1 MKLQPG
7 ICPFPA
13 LVLGLWGKNYHATRR
28 YHGIS
33 PGFPRPLSV
42 SKVPSEEQRNIGF
55 SFILS
60 VVLIIFAGRPR
71 RRGGGRLQGRGRLRI
86 TADRSDYRI
95 LDPELTPS
103 HTVDRAL
110 TPLLCVLGC

>member
-1 MKLQPG
+1 MIRDEQHDGISIGDVDGERLECSLKYDAVYEVSPPCYAAPYGRAVSGQRLSLSTFAMKLQPG

-60 VVLIIFAGRPR
+60 VVM
-71 RRGGGRLQGRGRLRI
+71 
-86 TADRSDYRI
+86 
-95 LDPELTPS
+95 
-103 HTVDRAL
+103 
-110 TPLLCVLGC
+110 